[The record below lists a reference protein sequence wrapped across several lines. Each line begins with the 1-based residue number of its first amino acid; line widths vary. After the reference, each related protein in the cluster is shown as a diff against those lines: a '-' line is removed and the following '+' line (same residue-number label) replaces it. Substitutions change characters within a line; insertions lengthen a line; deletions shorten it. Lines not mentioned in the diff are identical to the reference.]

1 MKFSLSTCWFAGLT
15 LSGEAIADEAAK
27 LGFSALELGYALPE
41 AAVPGIMKRVG
52 EGRIGIS
59 SIHAFSPVPEGTNGH
74 PELYSPASPDEAK
87 RVEAVEKILGCLAF
101 ARDCGADRVV
111 LHAGRITKAARHW
124 LYVHNRIM
132 NENDEGFFYRRRL
145 RKMNEARAAGI
156 EAALGSLHRSLC
168 ELLPHFEEA
177 GVKLALENLPSFDA
191 IPSPDEMDL
200 LAAEFSQSPSFAFW
214 FDMGHAQVME
224 NAGYGDAADLARRH
238 LKLIAGV
245 HVHDVIGPGGDHQA
259 PGMGG
264 IDWRRFS
271 FLAGSGKALVFEPL
285 SSVPSDELSAALSFL
300 ENTWPGTPGKEA

>member
-1 MKFSLSTCWFAGLT
+1 M
-15 LSGEAIADEAAK
+15 ADEAAA

-52 EGRIGIS
+52 EGRIAIS
-59 SIHAFSPVPEGTNGH
+59 SVHAFSPVAEGTTGH
-74 PELYSPASPDEAK
+74 PELYSPALTDEAK
-87 RVEAVEKILGCLAF
+87 RVEAVGKILGCLAF
-101 ARDCGADRVV
+101 ARDCGADRIV

-145 RKMNEARAAGI
+145 RKMNESRAAGI
-156 EAALGSLHRSLC
+156 GAALDALCRSLG
-168 ELLPHFEEA
+168 ELLPLFEEA

-191 IPSPDEMDL
+191 IPSPEEMDY
-200 LAAEFSQSPSFAFW
+200 LANMFSRSPSFAFW

-224 NAGYGDAADLARRH
+224 NAGYGDAAALAQRH
-238 LKLIAGV
+238 LALIAGV
-245 HVHDVIGPGGDHQA
+245 HIHDVIGPGGDHQA

-271 FLAGSGKALVFEPL
+271 FLATSGKALVFEPL
-285 SSVPSDELSAALSFL
+285 SSVPADELSAALSFL
-300 ENTWPGTPGKEA
+300 ATTWPGNSGQKK